1 MNVTVKVG
9 WGRGGGFFDG
19 QGGVEKCSSAAE
31 RTEKMGEKKNTTKKK
46 HTIFY

>member
-1 MNVTVKVG
+1 VG
-9 WGRGGGFFDG
+9 EGGFFDG

-31 RTEKMGEKKNTTKKK
+31 RTEKMGGKRGTKKKTNTTKKK